1 MFRKAS
7 AAVRFFLE
15 WIAASHWRSF
25 IIIFFLVF
33 GIRAYEL
40 AHFPPKLVLPNT
52 RMELISIARS
62 IYVDGEFADAYLI
75 RTGATAHLPPIL
87 PAIIA
92 LTYHIFGFNLTAGYA
107 GFLFIILS
115 TAAIYAL
122 LPWLA
127 ERYGFDRQA
136 GVIGALA
143 AAVNVIWSGHGEH
156 LAALML
162 ALLLVGMIGR
172 WRKARASFRTS
183 ILLGLG
189 WGIAFHIKPAL
200 LPIFVGCLGFELWWR
215 KNRGN
220 WTRTGVMVLAVM
232 IACLPWALRNYVTFG
247 EVFFIRS
254 NLGLELRVGN
264 NDLAEAAM
272 EVMDRRPVFPR
283 HPAVQVTEA
292 RLLQKIGEM
301 EYMRQA
307 QREALEWMQENP
319 TEFLQLTA
327 LRFVYYWFGPLFQPI
342 TVTKIAYTLLSVAA
356 ILGLWRWRRDL
367 DPPQL
372 AAVLIPLTTFGLI
385 YYIVTYMPRYRIP
398 VDWIFYILAGAEI
411 WYWLSRGAEKSYS
424 SVIEPDSN

>member
-7 AAVRFFLE
+7 AAVRFLIE

-25 IIIFFLVF
+25 FIIFFLVF

-40 AHFPPKLVLPNT
+40 AQFPPKLVHPDA
-52 RMELISIARS
+52 RMELVSIAGS
-62 IYVDGEFADAYLI
+62 LYVDGEFADAYLI
-75 RTGATAHLPPIL
+75 RTGATAHLPPIF

-107 GFLFIILS
+107 GFLILILS
-115 TAAIYAL
+115 TAAVYAL

-127 ERYGFDRQA
+127 EKFGFDRQA

-143 AAVNVIWSGHGEH
+143 AAVHVVWCGHGEF

-172 WRKARASFRTS
+172 WSMARASFRNS

-200 LPIFVGCLGFELWWR
+200 LPIFLGCFGFELWWR
-215 KNRGN
+215 KDRRN
-220 WTRTGVMVLAVM
+220 WTRTGVMVLAVV
-232 IACLPWALRNYVTFG
+232 IACVPWAWRNYVTFG

-264 NDLAEAAM
+264 NDRAEAAM

-283 HPAVQVTEA
+283 HPAAQTTEA
-292 RLLQKIGEM
+292 RLLQDIGEM
-301 EYMRQA
+301 EYMRRA
-307 QREALEWMQENP
+307 QREALEWMQANP
-319 TEFLQLTA
+319 TEFLRLTV
-327 LRFVYYWFGPLFQPI
+327 LRFVYYWFGPLFQPV
-342 TVTKIAYTLLSVAA
+342 TVTKVAYALLSVVA
-356 ILGLWRWRRDL
+356 ILGLWRLRRDL
-367 DPPQL
+367 DLPQL
-372 AAVLIPLTTFGLI
+372 AAVLIPLATFGLI
-385 YYIVTYMPRYRIP
+385 YYVVTYMPRYRSPI
-398 VDWIFYILAGAEI
+398 DWIFFMLAGAEL
-411 WYWLSRGAEKSYS
+411 WYWLSRGAQKNES
-424 SVIEPDSN
+424 SVPGR